1 MNISTAQY
9 VEGKITEVDGQVP
22 LADGSLG
29 YTTDSVRYT
38 IDVSINGALTTF
50 KNQTPQ
56 VRLWGPL
63 QVLDALRLK
72 GCSVPGV
79 IMGND
84 LRWHFYEPPSL
95 ASCGAAPGA
104 AVDPL
109 IEPNRRGVVARRG
122 IDLPPIDGNP
132 GNAAGGSAGGPST
145 GPDGGGIDG

>member
-1 MNISTAQY
+1 MNNSTAQY

-79 IMGND
+79 IVGND
-84 LRWHFYEPPSL
+84 LRWHFYEPPAL

-104 AVDPL
+104 SVDPL

-122 IDLPPIDGNP
+122 IDLPPIDGDP
-132 GNAAGGSAGGPST
+132 GNAAGGSGSGAT
-145 GPDGGGIDG
+145 GTTDGGIT

>member
-1 MNISTAQY
+1 MNNSTAQY
-9 VEGKITEVDGQVP
+9 VEGKITGIEGQVP

-79 IMGND
+79 IIGND
-84 LRWHFYEPPSL
+84 LRWHFYEPPAL
-95 ASCGAAPGA
+95 ASCGAAPSA

-109 IEPNRRGVVARRG
+109 IEPNRRGAFRTG

-145 GPDGGGIDG
+145 GPAGGGVDV

>member
-1 MNISTAQY
+1 MNNSTAQY

-38 IDVSINGALTTF
+38 IDVSINGAILTF

-79 IMGND
+79 IIGND
-84 LRWHFYEPPSL
+84 LRWHFYEPPAL

-122 IDLPPIDGNP
+122 IDLPPIDGDPDNS
-132 GNAAGGSAGGPST
+132 AGGSGSGAT
-145 GPDGGGIDG
+145 GTTDGGIT